1 MKGDDVGTNAAM
13 TNRQSLMN
21 ALNHVILEQK
31 DDIAVAIKE
40 VADAIDSSGNAEAS
54 VPFNEFLEELQ
65 QPQPRLTRLKVFWTA
80 ALNSLP
86 SSAARDDAAAKVE
99 RLF

>member
-1 MKGDDVGTNAAM
+1 MNGDDVGANAAM
-13 TNRQSLMN
+13 TNRQLLMN

-31 DDIAVAIKE
+31 DDVAVAIKE

-65 QPQPRLTRLKVFWTA
+65 QPQPRSARLKMFWAAVFST
-80 ALNSLP
+80 LP
-86 SSAARDDAAAKVE
+86 PSAARDDAAGKIE